1 MYVCTQVDALQEIAV
16 AAEAVVKNKV
26 EEAAAAIDPENDAK
40 ENPPKRVK
48 LEVPEVASKSTTL
61 AFRS

>member
-16 AAEAVVKNKV
+16 AAEAVVKHEV

-40 ENPPKRVK
+40 KTHRNG
-48 LEVPEVASKSTTL
+48 
-61 AFRS
+61 